1 MNFSHSGKCKSKKKY
16 YALIGLV
23 RVWLIAH
30 WRKTKS
36 CPCRGKSSLKKVNF
50 ISSTSLSIS
59 YFVWRKFYD
68 SCVDLIISW
77 WFYFLLMLNANRL
90 TIKMCKEVLAQ
101 NPTIMILIHNKIGFH
116 LSITF
121 LLNNYQ
127 LIQLIKNIQR
137 RSNIISNILALPFI
151 QHFLYEC
158 NLDLQHS
165 RSGRYHPQ

>member
-1 MNFSHSGKCKSKKKY
+1 M
-16 YALIGLV
+16 
-23 RVWLIAH
+23 IAH

-101 NPTIMILIHNKIGFH
+101 NPTIMILKHNKIGFH
-116 LSITF
+116 LSTSLSWSKLSNQFNAVATLFQTF
-121 LLNNYQ
+121 GSSFYSTLFTRMQ
-127 LIQLIKNIQR
+127 F
-137 RSNIISNILALPFI
+137 RSATFKV
-151 QHFLYEC
+151 
-158 NLDLQHS
+158 
-165 RSGRYHPQ
+165 R

>member
-1 MNFSHSGKCKSKKKY
+1 MQIKEKILRSDWTCNSVIDSTLKENK
-16 YALIGLV
+16 
-23 RVWLIAH
+23 
-30 WRKTKS
+30 KS
-36 CPCRGKSSLKKVNF
+36 CPCSGKSSLKKVNF

-59 YFVWRKFYD
+59 YFVWGKFYD

-101 NPTIMILIHNKIGFH
+101 NPTIMILIHNKVGFH
-116 LSITF
+116 LSISLYLKT
-121 LLNNYQ
+121 YQ
-127 LIQLIKNIQR
+127 LILTIKSIQR